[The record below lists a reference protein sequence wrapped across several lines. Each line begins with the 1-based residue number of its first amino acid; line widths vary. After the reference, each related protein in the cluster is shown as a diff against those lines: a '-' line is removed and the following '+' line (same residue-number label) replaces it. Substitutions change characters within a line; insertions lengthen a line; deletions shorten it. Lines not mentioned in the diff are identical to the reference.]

1 MIHLRKTRVL
11 LSVVFVLG
19 LGACTQ
25 KASEPEPAAQTIY
38 APGDSI
44 QVAGRLVDT
53 RCFHLDK
60 EANIHNDHT
69 RPEGQVPACA
79 QACARQGIPVALLE
93 DGDLQGRVWILGGYP
108 SQLYAEYMAGTVR
121 VEGEVRSQGVILPS
135 KVEYKNG
142 DTWTRIL

>member
-1 MIHLRKTRVL
+1 MMDLRKAHVL
-11 LSVVFVLG
+11 LGVVFMLG
-19 LGACTQ
+19 LAACTQ
-25 KASEPEPAAQTIY
+25 TTSEPEPAAQTTY

-44 QVAGRLVDT
+44 QVAGRLIDT

-60 EANIHNDHT
+60 EVNIHNDHN

-93 DGDLQGRVWILGGYP
+93 NGDLQGRVWILGGYP
-108 SQLYAEYMAGTVR
+108 SQLYAEYMAGTVC
-121 VEGEVRSQGVILPS
+121 VVGEVRSQGVILPS

-142 DTWTRIL
+142 ETWTRIL